1 MYAGCVA
8 SAIDK
13 NEYLSYIDKV
23 GFKNVIIQ
31 KDKPIVV
38 PDDILKDYLNDAEI
52 AAYKSSETVI
62 RSITIYAEKPAGN
75 MIYVETAVSSC
86 SSNTGCC

>member
-13 NEYLSYIDKV
+13 ELYLSYIRSA
-23 GFKNVIIQ
+23 GFTNIVIQ

-38 PDDILKDYLNDAEI
+38 PDDILTNYLNENEI
-52 AAYKSSETVI
+52 ALYKANDTVI
-62 RSITIYAEKPAGN
+62 RSITVYAEKPASACLPG
-75 MIYVETAVSSC
+75 S
-86 SSNTGCC
+86 GCC